1 MRMPM
6 PGWHHDQEGMA
17 RDGVHGQHEPE
28 TCPLGFER
36 AVQRNKVMQAGMMI
50 TVLTEMG
57 GCG

>member
-1 MRMPM
+1 M

-50 TVLTEMG
+50 TVLIEMG